1 MSNQNILKTLKPHL
15 FLLNQL
21 FEIEQ
26 KVIKLEE
33 QNSISRNIDRL
44 KNYFENDALESGIEY
59 QGFSIDGLYYHNPVG
74 EKYNETRLD
83 CDATISGTGHEN
95 LKIIEVIKP
104 IIFAKSGNTRMVL
117 QKAVVIVQTEN

>member
-1 MSNQNILKTLKPHL
+1 MSNILKALKPYL

-26 KVIKLEE
+26 KVVKIEE
-33 QNSISRNIDRL
+33 QNSIARNIERL

-59 QGFSIDGLYYHNPVG
+59 QGFSISGLYYHNPLG

-83 CDATISGTGHEN
+83 CEATISGTSHEN
-95 LKIIEVIKP
+95 LKIIDVIKP
-104 IIFAKSGNTRMVL
+104 IIFAKSGNSRLVV
-117 QKAVVIVQTEN
+117 QKGVVIVQSEN